1 MNTASSKY
9 SVNIML
15 LNTQCCYVTQ
25 IMFSYIFDAIISKTT
40 RIPLLFVAADI
51 SVFLETNA

>member
-1 MNTASSKY
+1 
-9 SVNIML
+9 
-15 LNTQCCYVTQ
+15 
-25 IMFSYIFDAIISKTT
+25 MFSYIFDAIISKTT